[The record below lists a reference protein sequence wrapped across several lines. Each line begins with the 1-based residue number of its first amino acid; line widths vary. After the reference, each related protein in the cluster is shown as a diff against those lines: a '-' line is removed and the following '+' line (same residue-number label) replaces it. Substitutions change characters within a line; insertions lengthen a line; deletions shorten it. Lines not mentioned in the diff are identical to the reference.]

1 MRVSVTQAVKDGFR
15 QERWLEVTLTV
26 LSSDYRQTAVALSD
40 TSVGDVAADDD
51 GVVSFHYLSCNE
63 GLS

>member
-1 MRVSVTQAVKDGFR
+1 MTQAVKDGFR

-40 TSVGDVAADDD
+40 TSVGDVAADD
-51 GVVSFHYLSCNE
+51 GVVSFHYLS
-63 GLS
+63 